1 MINMYRLILE
11 VKEVKGK
18 CVAGYKVGDKIVVEE
33 PSILVKESNNICL
46 YAIGALL
53 PYLTVAY
60 REVPKN
66 DWINQLQHLQC
77 PDPINTVTFKIS
89 RKKLNFEKAGSVRK
103 PKADTHRKGAS

>member
-1 MINMYRLILE
+1 MYRLILE

-66 DWINQLQHLQC
+66 
-77 PDPINTVTFKIS
+77 
-89 RKKLNFEKAGSVRK
+89 
-103 PKADTHRKGAS
+103 